1 MIPAA
6 PAVQHLATAIVFSRR
21 KATNTKSSRM
31 THTSTIAVLLLSSFA
46 AGWGVGADAQA
57 LRSETLILPGPVTVQ
72 AEAVREET
80 VRLLTGLALIESRL
94 NAGLLFLQDGLT
106 HPEGSHFLRALTVT
120 YPEIKDGLLAAG
132 IADLEPL
139 LAALTTDHDIALINA
154 DYTLALTA
162 VLKARSSLNYTGRE
176 LLQSVV
182 EQMKLAATEFNPA
195 GPTDLHDYQDAWAAI
210 QVARSELDL
219 LLRSKEAEVAKAAE
233 AMVPVFDDLILSMPD
248 PNAAG
253 PVAFDPALID
263 QAITSLTGLAG

>member
-1 MIPAA
+1 
-6 PAVQHLATAIVFSRR
+6 
-21 KATNTKSSRM
+21 M
-31 THTSTIAVLLLSSFA
+31 THTSTIALLLLSSLA
-46 AGWGVGADAQA
+46 AGWGVGANAQA

-80 VRLLTGLALIESRL
+80 VRLLTGLAFIENKL
-94 NAGLLFLQDGLT
+94 NAGLLFLQDGLA
-106 HPEGSHFLRALTVT
+106 HPEGSHFMRALTVT
-120 YPEIKDGLLAAG
+120 YPEIKEGLLAAG

-139 LAALTTDHDIALINA
+139 LAALVNDHDIVSIKK
-154 DYTLALTA
+154 DYTLALAA
-162 VLKARSSLNYTGRE
+162 VLKARSSLNYTGQE

-182 EQMKLAATEFNPA
+182 EQMKLAATEINPA

-210 QVARSELDL
+210 LVARSELDL
-219 LLRSKEAEVAKAAE
+219 LLRNEDAAAAKAAE
-233 AMVPVFDDLILSMPD
+233 QMVPVFDDLILSMPD